1 MSLTLDEV
9 KKFLQIDYTNED
21 DNLNDYMANAEDYLA
36 DCFDDYEIKIL
47 NERFARKA
55 KYCMK
60 VLINEMYSN
69 KELATDKQEKY
80 KLLIQSN
87 LQQMTYGTYEVTVNG
102 Q

>member
-1 MSLTLDEV
+1 MILTLEEV
-9 KKFLQIDYTNED
+9 KGFLKIDYTDED
-21 DNLNDYMANAEDYLA
+21 VDLADYLANAEDYLT
-36 DCFDDYEIKIL
+36 DCFDDYDIKIL
-47 NERFARKA
+47 NDRFARKA

-87 LQQMTYGTYEVTVNG
+87 LQQMTYGTYEVLVDG